1 MIGSQDNR
9 ESIVRVFQVIFRY
22 LEAWFPTGPS
32 ASKSLTDVTPL
43 AGAKRLIASDWLA
56 IVEMILYYNEVA
68 AHFCDDLTDLDNFIR
83 ISKPPTKEIVAF
95 LVRVDNKSRK
105 AGIAARKVLQALD
118 RMERQIIK
126 MQSGLEQQASN
137 MKSPTL
143 FTAPRLNALTSPSS
157 VIHRPSAESHSRM
170 RPREGSTFSDG
181 DILQTLS
188 TRIKILIPHLQFSW
202 SQVRGYLS
210 QIKGFLRKDD
220 LSSIPPLIQKILD
233 MVRSQVSFSTLA
245 FEIRKLQVFY
255 PVVSQKPTE
264 LLWVHKHL
272 VACAHQISKIWRSN
286 EPYYHPAVIDTLKA
300 AFWTDSQN
308 HTCLGKKYINYF
320 GSTIEDDDAK
330 EVPMAMLGL
339 VGVMFALFGHKAR
352 DLQADQATKRE
363 GSEELSSPK
372 PEPSDHEQENNSAQT
387 LLTTMRTWKR
397 TWM

>member
-95 LVRVDNKSRK
+95 LVRVDNKSRN

-170 RPREGSTFSDG
+170 CPREGSTFSDG

-188 TRIKILIPHLQFSW
+188 TRIKIFIPHLQFSW

-220 LSSIPPLIQKILD
+220 LSSIPSLIQKIFD
-233 MVRSQVSFSTLA
+233 M
-245 FEIRKLQVFY
+245 IRKLQVFY

-264 LLWVHKHL
+264 LLWVQKHL

-320 GSTIEDDDAK
+320 GSTIDDDDAK

-339 VGVMFALFGHKAR
+339 VDVMTVCAFRSRA
-352 DLQADQATKRE
+352 
-363 GSEELSSPK
+363 
-372 PEPSDHEQENNSAQT
+372 NSALRVSAVT
-387 LLTTMRTWKR
+387 ENYVALSRRVFPSAITCNRYISPNTHTESKGSAG
-397 TWM
+397 